1 MEHYNRDDFERNN
14 TGNDLYSRH
23 TRINNQSPQRK
34 DFVVSFITGAIVGS
48 ALGLYYKMKVFEKA
62 DQAIAKEKELREKAL
77 NYKSQAEQHIETVKT
92 RVENFR
98 NKSNNGVSSDELS
111 AQKVAIQREVSDHNL
126 ADQSPEAREIQEAK
140 LEADNHSKVGASAT
154 ELAAQQNA
162 IKSETNHDQL
172 ADQSPQAREIQ
183 DAKVEAKRND
193 QQTATPSSKE
203 LAAQQNAI
211 QAESNHDTLADQS
224 PQARE
229 IQEAKADAKSKQ
241 ANSNI
246 DNNKHVSDKEIA
258 MAQSAIKEESSLSDP
273 SQTKEQSTQTSNADK
288 LASAAHTKKQK
299 MNNDSQVLANTNA
312 FTKEQDVAKNNKQ
325 TTPSLVDQTNQNSS
339 KANDGSFANRLATAA
354 KDKQAKLTKGS
365 KESQLTNALLAEAP
379 IAKSKMTKVPNLVTK
394 SSTNDTKNSK
404 SSQTTNKQSSKKQN
418 KAQFDKGVVTRQ
430 NNASTKSNNKNK
442 TQTKTSKQ
450 STKTPSQNKNQKQQ
464 GKQQPTQ
471 QKVEKTT
478 SKIEKRTF
486 ND

>member
-23 TRINNQSPQRK
+23 TRINDQTPQRK

-77 NYKSQAEQHIETVKT
+77 NYKSQAEHHIETVKT

-98 NKSNNGVSSDELS
+98 NKSNNGVTSDELS
-111 AQKVAIQREVSDHNL
+111 AQKVAIQREVSDNNL

-140 LEADNHSKVGASAT
+140 LEADAHSKVGASAT

-224 PQARE
+224 PQAKE
-229 IQEAKADAKSKQ
+229 IQEAKAEAKSTQ
-241 ANSNI
+241 VDSNI

-273 SQTKEQSTQTSNADK
+273 SQTKDKAAQTSSADK

-299 MNNDSQVLANTNA
+299 MNNDSQVLSDTSDL
-312 FTKEQDVAKNNKQ
+312 TKEQDVAKSNKQ
-325 TTPSLVDQTNQNSS
+325 TTPNLLNQSNHNAS
-339 KANDGSFANRLATAA
+339 KANDGSFANKLATAA
-354 KDKQAKLTKGS
+354 KEKQAKLTKGS

-394 SSTNDTKNSK
+394 SSTNETKGNNV
-404 SSQTTNKQSSKKQN
+404 SQTTNQQPSKKQN

-430 NNASTKSNNKNK
+430 NNQSTKSNNKTK
-442 TQTKTSKQ
+442 TQTKSSKQ

-464 GKQQPTQ
+464 GKKQ

>member
-23 TRINNQSPQRK
+23 TRINDQTPQRK

-77 NYKSQAEQHIETVKT
+77 NYKSQAEHHIETVKT

-98 NKSNNGVSSDELS
+98 NKSNNGVTSDELS
-111 AQKVAIQREVSDHNL
+111 AQKVAIQREVSDNNL

-140 LEADNHSKVGASAT
+140 LEADAHSKVGASAT

-224 PQARE
+224 PQAKE
-229 IQEAKADAKSKQ
+229 IQEAKAEAKSTQ
-241 ANSNI
+241 VDSNI

-273 SQTKEQSTQTSNADK
+273 SQTKDKAAQTSSADK

-299 MNNDSQVLANTNA
+299 MNNDSQVLSDTSDL
-312 FTKEQDVAKNNKQ
+312 TKEQDVAKSNKQ
-325 TTPSLVDQTNQNSS
+325 TTPNLLNQSNHNAS

-354 KDKQAKLTKGS
+354 KEKQAKLTKGS

-394 SSTNDTKNSK
+394 SSTNETKGNNV
-404 SSQTTNKQSSKKQN
+404 SQTTNQQPSKKQN

-430 NNASTKSNNKNK
+430 NNQSTKSNNKTK
-442 TQTKTSKQ
+442 TQTKSSKQ

-464 GKQQPTQ
+464 GKKQ

>member
-23 TRINNQSPQRK
+23 TRINNQTPQRK

-111 AQKVAIQREVSDHNL
+111 AQKVAIQREVNDHNL

-140 LEADNHSKVGASAT
+140 
-154 ELAAQQNA
+154 
-162 IKSETNHDQL
+162 
-172 ADQSPQAREIQ
+172 
-183 DAKVEAKRND
+183 
-193 QQTATPSSKE
+193 
-203 LAAQQNAI
+203 
-211 QAESNHDTLADQS
+211 
-224 PQARE
+224 
-229 IQEAKADAKSKQ
+229 ADAKNKQ
-241 ANSNI
+241 AESNI

-273 SQTKEQSTQTSNADK
+273 SQTKDQSSQKSNADK

-299 MNNDSQVLANTNA
+299 MNNDSQVLADTNA
-312 FTKEQDVAKNNKQ
+312 LTKEQDVAKNNKQ
-325 TTPSLVDQTNQNSS
+325 STPNLVSQTNQNTS

-394 SSTNDTKNSK
+394 SSSNEIKDSK
-404 SSQTTNKQSSKKQN
+404 TSQTTKNQPSKKQN

-430 NNASTKSNNKNK
+430 NNPSTKSNNKNK
-442 TQTKTSKQ
+442 PQSKTSKK

>member
-23 TRINNQSPQRK
+23 TRINDQTPQRK

-77 NYKSQAEQHIETVKT
+77 NYKSQAEHHIETVKT

-98 NKSNNGVSSDELS
+98 NKSNNGVTSDELS
-111 AQKVAIQREVSDHNL
+111 AQKVAIQREVSDNNL

-140 LEADNHSKVGASAT
+140 LEADAHSKVGASAT

-211 QAESNHDTLADQS
+211 QAESNHDQLADQS

-229 IQEAKADAKSKQ
+229 IQEAKAEAKSTQ
-241 ANSNI
+241 VDSNI
-246 DNNKHVSDKEIA
+246 DSNKHVSDKEIA

-273 SQTKEQSTQTSNADK
+273 SQTKDKAAQTSSADK

-299 MNNDSQVLANTNA
+299 MNNDSQVLSDTSDL
-312 FTKEQDVAKNNKQ
+312 TKEQDVAKSNKQ
-325 TTPSLVDQTNQNSS
+325 TTPNLLNQSNHNAS

-354 KDKQAKLTKGS
+354 KEKQAKLTKGS

-394 SSTNDTKNSK
+394 SSTNETKGNNV
-404 SSQTTNKQSSKKQN
+404 SQTTNQQPSKKQN

-430 NNASTKSNNKNK
+430 NNQSTKSNNKTK
-442 TQTKTSKQ
+442 TQTKSSKQ

-464 GKQQPTQ
+464 GKKQ

>member
-23 TRINNQSPQRK
+23 TRINDQTPQRK

-77 NYKSQAEQHIETVKT
+77 NYKSQAEHHIETVKT

-98 NKSNNGVSSDELS
+98 NKSNNGVTSDELS
-111 AQKVAIQREVSDHNL
+111 AQKVAIQREVSDNNL

-140 LEADNHSKVGASAT
+140 LEADAHSKVGASAT

-224 PQARE
+224 PQAKE
-229 IQEAKADAKSKQ
+229 IQEAKAEAKSTQ
-241 ANSNI
+241 VDSNI

-273 SQTKEQSTQTSNADK
+273 SQTKDKAAQTSSADK

-299 MNNDSQVLANTNA
+299 MNNDSQVLSDTSDL
-312 FTKEQDVAKNNKQ
+312 TKEQDVAKSNKQ
-325 TTPSLVDQTNQNSS
+325 TTPNLLNQSNHNAS

-354 KDKQAKLTKGS
+354 KEKQAKLTKGS

-394 SSTNDTKNSK
+394 SSTNETKGNNV
-404 SSQTTNKQSSKKQN
+404 SQTTNQQPSKKQN

-430 NNASTKSNNKNK
+430 NNQSTKSNNKTK
-442 TQTKTSKQ
+442 TQTKSSKQ
-450 STKTPSQNKNQKQQ
+450 STKTPSKNKNQKQQ
-464 GKQQPTQ
+464 GKKQ

>member
-1 MEHYNRDDFERNN
+1 MEHYNRDYFERNN

-23 TRINNQSPQRK
+23 TRINDQTPQRK

-77 NYKSQAEQHIETVKT
+77 NYKSQAEHHIETVKT

-98 NKSNNGVSSDELS
+98 NKSNNGVTSDELS
-111 AQKVAIQREVSDHNL
+111 AQKVAIQREVSDNNL

-140 LEADNHSKVGASAT
+140 LEADAHSKVGASAT

-224 PQARE
+224 PQAKE
-229 IQEAKADAKSKQ
+229 IQEAKAEAKSTQ
-241 ANSNI
+241 VDSNI

-273 SQTKEQSTQTSNADK
+273 SQTKDKAAQTSSADK

-299 MNNDSQVLANTNA
+299 MNNDSQVLSDTSDL
-312 FTKEQDVAKNNKQ
+312 TKEQDVAKSNKQ
-325 TTPSLVDQTNQNSS
+325 TTPNLLNQSNHNAS

-354 KDKQAKLTKGS
+354 KEKQAKLTKGS

-394 SSTNDTKNSK
+394 SSTNETKGNNV
-404 SSQTTNKQSSKKQN
+404 SQTTNQQPSKKQN

-430 NNASTKSNNKNK
+430 NNQSTKSNNKTK
-442 TQTKTSKQ
+442 TQTKSSKQ

-464 GKQQPTQ
+464 GKKQ

>member
-23 TRINNQSPQRK
+23 TRINDQTPQRK

-77 NYKSQAEQHIETVKT
+77 NYKSQAEHHIETVKT

-98 NKSNNGVSSDELS
+98 NKSNNGVTSDELS

-183 DAKVEAKRND
+183 
-193 QQTATPSSKE
+193 
-203 LAAQQNAI
+203 
-211 QAESNHDTLADQS
+211 
-224 PQARE
+224 
-229 IQEAKADAKSKQ
+229 EAKADAKSKQ
-241 ANSNI
+241 ADSNI
-246 DNNKHVSDKEIA
+246 DNNKHVSEKEIA
-258 MAQSAIKEESSLSDP
+258 IAQSAIKEESSLSDP
-273 SQTKEQSTQTSNADK
+273 SQTKDKAAQTSSADK

-299 MNNDSQVLANTNA
+299 MNNDSQVLADTSDL
-312 FTKEQDVAKNNKQ
+312 TKEQDVAKSNKQ
-325 TTPSLVDQTNQNSS
+325 TTPNLLNQSNHNAS

-394 SSTNDTKNSK
+394 SSTNETKGNNV
-404 SSQTTNKQSSKKQN
+404 SQTTNQQPSKKQN

-430 NNASTKSNNKNK
+430 NNQSTKSNNKTK
-442 TQTKTSKQ
+442 TQTKSSKQ

-464 GKQQPTQ
+464 GKKQ

>member
-23 TRINNQSPQRK
+23 TRINNQTPQRK

-111 AQKVAIQREVSDHNL
+111 AQKVAIQREENDHNL

-140 LEADNHSKVGASAT
+140 LEADNHLEVGASAT

-183 DAKVEAKRND
+183 
-193 QQTATPSSKE
+193 
-203 LAAQQNAI
+203 
-211 QAESNHDTLADQS
+211 
-224 PQARE
+224 
-229 IQEAKADAKSKQ
+229 EAKADAKNKQ
-241 ANSNI
+241 AESNI

-273 SQTKEQSTQTSNADK
+273 SQTKDQSSQKSNADK

-299 MNNDSQVLANTNA
+299 MNNDSQVLADTNA
-312 FTKEQDVAKNNKQ
+312 LTKEQDVAKNNKQ
-325 TTPSLVDQTNQNSS
+325 STPNLVSQTNQNTS

-394 SSTNDTKNSK
+394 SSSNEIKDSK
-404 SSQTTNKQSSKKQN
+404 TSQTTKNQPSKKQN

-430 NNASTKSNNKNK
+430 NNPSTKSNNKNK
-442 TQTKTSKQ
+442 PQSKTSKK

>member
-1 MEHYNRDDFERNN
+1 MEHYNRDYFERNN

-23 TRINNQSPQRK
+23 TRINDQTPQRK

-77 NYKSQAEQHIETVKT
+77 NYKSQAEHHIETVKT

-98 NKSNNGVSSDELS
+98 NKSNNGVTSDELS
-111 AQKVAIQREVSDHNL
+111 AQKVAIQREVSDNNL

-140 LEADNHSKVGASAT
+140 LEADAHSKVGASAT

-172 ADQSPQAREIQ
+172 ADQSPQA
-183 DAKVEAKRND
+183 K
-193 QQTATPSSKE
+193 
-203 LAAQQNAI
+203 
-211 QAESNHDTLADQS
+211 
-224 PQARE
+224 E
-229 IQEAKADAKSKQ
+229 IQEAKAEAKSTQ
-241 ANSNI
+241 VDSNI

-273 SQTKEQSTQTSNADK
+273 SQTKDKAAQTSSADK

-299 MNNDSQVLANTNA
+299 MNNDSQVLSDTSDL
-312 FTKEQDVAKNNKQ
+312 TKEQDVAKSNKQ
-325 TTPSLVDQTNQNSS
+325 TTPNLLNQSNHNAS

-354 KDKQAKLTKGS
+354 KEKQAKLTKGS

-394 SSTNDTKNSK
+394 SSTNETKGNNV
-404 SSQTTNKQSSKKQN
+404 SQTTNQQPSKKQN

-430 NNASTKSNNKNK
+430 NNQSTKSNNKTK
-442 TQTKTSKQ
+442 TQTKSSKQ

-464 GKQQPTQ
+464 GKKQ